1 MGKTYFG
8 HLGHL
13 LSEQYCMSFSS
24 SQNIR
29 PVYVGLWKGVC
40 YLQKKVTIP
49 PSDEA

>member
-8 HLGHL
+8 RLGHL
-13 LSEQYCMSFSS
+13 LSEQYCILFSS

-29 PVYVGLWKGVC
+29 LMYVSMWKGAC